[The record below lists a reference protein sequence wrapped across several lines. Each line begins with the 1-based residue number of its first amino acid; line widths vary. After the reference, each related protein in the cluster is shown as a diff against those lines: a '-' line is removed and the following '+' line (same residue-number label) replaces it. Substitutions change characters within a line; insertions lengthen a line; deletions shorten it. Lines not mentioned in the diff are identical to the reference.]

1 MAAVR
6 EILIAEDNPA
16 DVRLM
21 REALQA
27 LNPPP
32 EIHIARDGEEAMRF
46 LSRLVQSADAPR
58 PKLVF
63 LDFHLPKTDPRQ
75 VLQFV
80 KESEELKNVA
90 VVVLTTS
97 SAEELIR
104 EVYELGANCY
114 LSKPSDL
121 DSFFGTIRGA
131 ATFWLNHP
139 SVG

>member
-1 MAAVR
+1 MTDLR

-32 EIHIARDGEEAMRF
+32 TVHVATDGEEAVIF
-46 LSRLVQSADAPR
+46 LRRSAQALDAPR

-80 KESEELKNVA
+80 KQNEELKNVA

-97 SAEELIR
+97 NADELIR
-104 EVYELGANCY
+104 EVYQLGANCY
-114 LSKPSDL
+114 ISKPSDL
-121 DSFFGTIRGA
+121 DSFLNTIRGA
-131 ATFWLNHP
+131 ATFWLNYP
-139 SVG
+139 NDS

>member
-1 MAAVR
+1 
-6 EILIAEDNPA
+6 LIAEDNAA

-21 REALQA
+21 REALQTV
-27 LNPPP
+27 NPPP
-32 EIHIARDGEEAMRF
+32 EIHVARDGEEAINF
-46 LSRLVQSADAPR
+46 LTRSAQASDAPR

-80 KESEELKNVA
+80 KQSDELKNVA

-97 SAEELIR
+97 NTLELIR
-104 EVYELGANCY
+104 EVYQLGANCY

-121 DSFFGTIRGA
+121 DAFLNTIHGA
-131 ATFWLNHP
+131 ATFWLNCP
-139 SVG
+139 DIN